1 MNSGLLLEHR
11 SAVHTRVTGCYSPF
25 HHDRNHTMTTT
36 VGVIGLGNM
45 GGGMAATLARHDFPV
60 IGFDLSQAARDKA
73 AAASVTPVD
82 SLIELLANV
91 EVVILSLPKA
101 EHVERLCLGGDAAE
115 DRQAESLL
123 AMARP
128 GLIVIDTTTST
139 PETSRKVAAALAT
152 RGIDF
157 IDAPV
162 SGGPKGAASGSMSM
176 VIGAEDEVLARA
188 MPVLEAM
195 SGSRV
200 HVGRCGAGN
209 VAKIANNMLAAC
221 HLISTAEAVAMAARA
236 GVSPEKLLEGV
247 NAGSGRSGASQVMF
261 PSWVINKAY
270 DSGFTMGLMRKDV
283 GLASDL
289 AQQLGMEL
297 PLARAVAQLWNES
310 SATLDD
316 SEDFCAIV
324 QRTDPTLFGHGA

>member
-1 MNSGLLLEHR
+1 
-11 SAVHTRVTGCYSPF
+11 
-25 HHDRNHTMTTT
+25 
-36 VGVIGLGNM
+36 
-45 GGGMAATLARHDFPV
+45 
-60 IGFDLSQAARDKA
+60 
-73 AAASVTPVD
+73 
-82 SLIELLANV
+82 
-91 EVVILSLPKA
+91 
-101 EHVERLCLGGDAAE
+101 
-115 DRQAESLL
+115 
-123 AMARP
+123 
-128 GLIVIDTTTST
+128 
-139 PETSRKVAAALAT
+139 VAAALAT
-152 RGIDF
+152 RGINF

-261 PSWVINKAY
+261 PNWVINKAY
-270 DSGFTMGLMRKDV
+270 DSGFSMGLMRKDV
-283 GLASDL
+283 GLASEL

-297 PLARAVAQLWNES
+297 PLANAVAQLWDAS
-310 SATLDD
+310 RATLDD

>member
-1 MNSGLLLEHR
+1 
-11 SAVHTRVTGCYSPF
+11 
-25 HHDRNHTMTTT
+25 MTTT

-60 IGFDLSQAARDKA
+60 FGFDLSQAARDKA
-73 AAASVTPVD
+73 AAAGVTPVS
-82 SLIELLANV
+82 SLAELLDRIDI
-91 EVVILSLPKA
+91 VILSLPKA
-101 EHVERLCLGGDAAE
+101 EHVEQLCLGKEGTQEENQDTT
-115 DRQAESLL
+115 RLL
-123 AMARP
+123 TLGKP

-176 VIGAEDEVLARA
+176 VIGAEEEVLARA

-200 HVGRCGAGN
+200 HVGGCGAGN

-221 HLISTAEAVAMAARA
+221 HLISTAEAVSMAARA

-289 AQQLGMEL
+289 AAALGLEL
-297 PLARAVAQLWNES
+297 PLANAVAQLWDES
-310 SATLDD
+310 RASLDD

>member
-1 MNSGLLLEHR
+1 
-11 SAVHTRVTGCYSPF
+11 
-25 HHDRNHTMTTT
+25 MTTT

-45 GGGMAATLARHDFPV
+45 GGGMATTLARHDFPV
-60 IGFDLSQAARDKA
+60 FGFDLSQAARDKA
-73 AAASVTPVD
+73 AAAGVTPVS
-82 SLIELLANV
+82 SLAELLDRID
-91 EVVILSLPKA
+91 VVILSLPKA
-101 EHVERLCLGGDAAE
+101 EQVEQLCLGKEGAQETEQDTI
-115 DRQAESLL
+115 SLL
-123 AMARP
+123 ALGKP

-176 VIGAEDEVLARA
+176 VIGAEEEVLARA

-200 HVGRCGAGN
+200 HVGSCGAGN

-221 HLISTAEAVAMAARA
+221 HLISTAEAVSMAAKA
-236 GVSPEKLLEGV
+236 GVSPEKLLEGL

-261 PSWVINKAY
+261 PSWVINQAY

-289 AQQLGMEL
+289 TAELGLAL
-297 PLARAVAQLWNES
+297 PLSSTVAKLWDESRAS
-310 SATLDD
+310 LDD

-324 QRTDPTLFGHGA
+324 QRTDPTLFGHGE

>member
-1 MNSGLLLEHR
+1 
-11 SAVHTRVTGCYSPF
+11 
-25 HHDRNHTMTTT
+25 MTTT

-60 IGFDLSQAARDKA
+60 FGFDLSQAARDKA
-73 AAASVTPVD
+73 AAAGVTPVS
-82 SLIELLANV
+82 SLAELLDTIDI
-91 EVVILSLPKA
+91 VILSLPKA
-101 EHVERLCLGGDAAE
+101 EHVEQLCLGKEGTQEENQDTT
-115 DRQAESLL
+115 RLL
-123 AMARP
+123 TLGKP

-176 VIGAEDEVLARA
+176 VIGAEEEVLARA

-200 HVGRCGAGN
+200 HVGGCGAGN

-221 HLISTAEAVAMAARA
+221 HLISTAEAVSMAARA

-289 AQQLGMEL
+289 AAALGLEL
-297 PLARAVAQLWNES
+297 PLANAVAQLWDES
-310 SATLDD
+310 RASLDD

-324 QRTDPTLFGHGA
+324 QRTDSTLFGHGA

>member
-1 MNSGLLLEHR
+1 MLFNTASH
-11 SAVHTRVTGCYSPF
+11 STDHTAQE
-25 HHDRNHTMTTT
+25 DIMTTT

-45 GGGMAATLARHDFPV
+45 GGGMAATLARHAFPV
-60 IGFDLSQAARDKA
+60 FGFDLSEAAREKA
-73 AAASVTPVD
+73 AAAGVTPVS
-82 SLIELLANV
+82 SLAELL
-91 EVVILSLPKA
+91 ETIDIVILSLPKA
-101 EHVERLCLGGDAAE
+101 EHVEQLCLGREGAQENEQDAI
-115 DRQAESLL
+115 SLL
-123 AMARP
+123 ALGKP

-162 SGGPKGAASGSMSM
+162 SGGPKGAATGSMSM
-176 VIGAEDEVLARA
+176 VIGAEDDVLARA

-195 SGSRV
+195 SGTRV
-200 HVGRCGAGN
+200 HVGSCGAGN

-221 HLISTAEAVAMAARA
+221 HLISTAEAVSMAARA
-236 GVSPEKLLEGV
+236 GVSPEKLLEGL
-247 NAGSGRSGASQVMF
+247 NAGSGRSGATQVMF

-270 DSGFTMGLMRKDV
+270 DSGFSMGLMRKDV

-289 AQQLGMEL
+289 TARLGMEL
-297 PLARAVAQLWNES
+297 PLSATVAQLWDDS

-324 QRTDPTLFGHGA
+324 QRTDPTLYGHGE